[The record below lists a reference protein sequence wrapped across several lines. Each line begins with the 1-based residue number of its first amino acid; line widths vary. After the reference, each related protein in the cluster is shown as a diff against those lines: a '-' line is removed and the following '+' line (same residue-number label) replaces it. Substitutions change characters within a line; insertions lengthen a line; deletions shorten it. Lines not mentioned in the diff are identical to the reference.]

1 MKERL
6 ITDQYDGYEFAYP
19 EILELSDRQL
29 KDNFWLSTEYDVG
42 LDRLELRYDLAEGE
56 SHYVLRTLP
65 LFIKYEMFVGS
76 FWSDVYPK
84 LFKAPECQELASV
97 INMIERAVHSRFY
110 RQLSEALELDNDA
123 HFMDYLNHPE
133 LKSRTDKLKSWLS
146 GEDKLNVC
154 LAYSAVEGVFLF
166 ANFLGLRSFQMNGN
180 NKIPVIVRGTIQSSV
195 DEDLHSQALVTSIN
209 IMYRELGSS
218 LSEDVGRLQNFKELL
233 ADGYVHECLIID
245 STVPE
250 GGLNGI
256 TRDEYKDY
264 VAHRINLLLA
274 RYGCDK
280 LFPDVSSRIGTEF
293 ESGIKGFKMA
303 DFFTV
308 GAGSEYQDDTGA
320 FEFEQAL
327 LRMESVDG

>member
-1 MKERL
+1 MSARK
-6 ITDQYDGYEFAYP
+6 ITDDYLGYEFAYP
-19 EILELSDRQL
+19 EILEISDRQL
-29 KDNFWLSTEYDVG
+29 KDNFWHSSEYDVS
-42 LDRLELRYDLAEGE
+42 LDKLELRYDLDAGE
-56 SHYVLRTLP
+56 QHFVLKTLP
-65 LFIKYEMFVGS
+65 LFLRYEMFVGS
-76 FWSDVYPK
+76 FWTDVYPK

-97 INMIERAVHSRFY
+97 INMVERAIHSRFY
-110 RQLSEALELDNDA
+110 RQMSEALELDNDT
-123 HFMDYLNHPE
+123 HFLDFLNHPE
-133 LKSRTDKLKSWLS
+133 LKSRTEKLGKWLH
-146 GEDKLNVC
+146 GDDPINTC

-180 NKIPVIVRGTIQSSV
+180 NKIPVVVRGTIQSSI
-195 DEDLHSQALVTSIN
+195 DEDLHSVALTTSIN
-209 IMYRELGSS
+209 IMYRELGTS
-218 LSEDVGRLQNFKELL
+218 LLEDTERYAGFLELL

-280 LFPDVSSRIGTEF
+280 LFPEVSSRIGTEF
-293 ESGIKGFKMA
+293 EGGIKGFKMV
-303 DFFTV
+303 DFFTS
-308 GAGSEYQDDTGA
+308 GTGSEYQDDTGA
-320 FEFEQAL
+320 FEFEQAI